1 MIWVFLR
8 DVFVSSKPGVLLA
21 ELVVPVDDT
30 VLYPSLLL
38 KLGLA
43 LVLLSY
49 SWLLMG
55 GNLLKEGY
63 LCEVDGRSS
72 LRLRSGDSGRDR
84 LA

>member
-1 MIWVFLR
+1 MSKLGSVLIELESNSFRIVWEFLR
-8 DVFVSSKPGVLLA
+8 DVFVASKPGVLLA

-49 SWLLMG
+49 NGLLMG
-55 GNLLKEGY
+55 GNLL
-63 LCEVDGRSS
+63 
-72 LRLRSGDSGRDR
+72 
-84 LA
+84 